1 MRSHADLAALAELC
15 GLRTSP
21 RLDGPQRDR
30 IRQELEERLAAC
42 AWFTVG
48 VMAPSPGAAL
58 AALRRFERALGW
70 GALVVDEGLPAVSGP
85 VFLKGNQSTGLF
97 RIRAETGLGEGLL
110 ITGHQPADPKAE
122 GTWGP
127 LPLDF
132 YP

>member
-1 MRSHADLAALAELC
+1 MSPHTDLACLADLC

-21 RLDGPQRDR
+21 TLDGPQRDR
-30 IRQELEERLAAC
+30 IRLELEERVAAC

-48 VMAPSPGAAL
+48 VMAPSQAAAL

-70 GALVVDEGLPAVSGP
+70 KELVSEDVLAVSGP
-85 VFLKGNQSTGLF
+85 VFLKGNQSSGLF
-97 RIRAETGLGEGLL
+97 RVRAETGLGEGML
-110 ITGHQPADPKAE
+110 ITGHQPADPGAE
-122 GTWGP
+122 ATWGP